1 MCGIAG
7 YIGRTVDQLLPR
19 MIDAIRPR
27 GPDGDGDFISAPVHF
42 GHTRLAIIDL
52 VSGAQPM
59 VRREGRAAITYNG
72 EIYNYIE
79 LRQDI
84 EAAGFTFETKS
95 DTEVILL
102 GYLAFGP
109 DFFKRMI
116 GIFAFA
122 LADLEK
128 RRVLLVRD
136 HFGIKPLYYAKTKDA
151 LVFSSSARAVALHS
165 EVDRSLDPAAIRDY
179 LQFRYVPN
187 GQHFFSGIRTL
198 PAGSIL
204 TYDFDGTE
212 KIEQYWTAAQRRPD
226 DRINEETW
234 ITRTLALLDDAVR
247 IQLRSD
253 VPVGLFLSGGV
264 DSSTIATF
272 GTRHAAARMTAY
284 TYAMEGDHDEVAAA
298 GDIARQ
304 TGVDHRIVRGEGAGA
319 LSGLRDAIAC
329 MDLPVGDAIIV
340 PTYRLCEAAARDL
353 KVVLTGE
360 GADEVF
366 GGYVHFS
373 ALFKL
378 ARLSRAIP
386 FAHRLAGGI
395 ELLPIALL
403 NHFFDYQASL
413 GSLGRTRVARMI
425 RSIHGPTA
433 LYRMAS
439 SVIDDDEIVAAA
451 NLGPAVSEDIGP
463 LTLPNLMAE
472 TARTWLPYQILN
484 KMDQLSMAHGLE
496 ARVPFLDPRIYDH
509 VLSAPDSLFLSGS
522 ANKVLLRK
530 ALAQAGGLNANRPK
544 FAFHVPIEQR
554 YRAELDTMCADWLSD
569 EQIERHGILK
579 RKYVK
584 DNIAALRSGEFLAS
598 KRLVTMIGLH
608 MWLDEHQGVGSKRR
622 DEAVTLLSGGA
633 KARLLV

>member
-1 MCGIAG
+1 MCGITG
-7 YIGRTVDQLLPR
+7 YVGRTVDRLLPR
-19 MIDAIRPR
+19 MIDAIRSR
-27 GPDGDGDFISAPVHF
+27 GPDGDGDFISTPVHF

-52 VSGAQPM
+52 VSGDQPM
-59 VRREGRAAITYNG
+59 VRKQGRVAITYNG
-72 EIYNYIE
+72 EVYNYIE
-79 LRQDI
+79 LRKEI
-84 EAAGFTFETKS
+84 EAAGFVFETKS

-109 DFFKRMI
+109 AFFKRMI

-122 LADLEK
+122 VADLEK
-128 RRVLLVRD
+128 RCVILVRD
-136 HFGIKPLYYAKTKDA
+136 HFGIKPLYYAKTKDT
-151 LVFSSSARAVALHS
+151 LVFSSCARAVALHPA
-165 EVDRSLDPAAIRDY
+165 VDRSLNATAIRDY

-187 GQHFFSGIRTL
+187 GQHFFSGIQTL
-198 PAGSIL
+198 PVGSML
-204 TYDFDGTE
+204 QYEFDGTE
-212 KIEQYWTAAQRRPD
+212 KIERYWTAAQRAPD
-226 DRINEETW
+226 DRIDEKTW
-234 ITRTLALLDDAVR
+234 ITGTQGLLDDAIR

-272 GTRHAAARMTAY
+272 GTRHAPARMTAY

-298 GDIARQ
+298 ADIARH
-304 TGVDHRIVRGEGAGA
+304 TGAEHRIVRGEGAGA
-319 LSGLRDAIAC
+319 LAGLRDAIAC

-340 PTYRLCEAAARDL
+340 PTYRLCEVAARDL

-378 ARLSRAIP
+378 ARLSRLIP
-386 FAHRLAGGI
+386 FVNRLAGGI
-395 ELLPIALL
+395 EVLPIALL
-403 NHFFDYQASL
+403 NLFFDYQASL
-413 GSLGRTRVARMI
+413 GTLGRSRVARMI
-425 RSIHGPTA
+425 RSIHEPTA

-439 SVIDDDEIVAAA
+439 SVIDDEEIVEAA
-451 NLGPAVSEDIGP
+451 NLGPAVSQDIGP

-509 VLSAPDSLFLSGS
+509 VLSAPDSLFVSGS
-522 ANKVLLRK
+522 ENKIMLRK
-530 ALAQAGGLNANRPK
+530 VLAQAGGLNANRPK

-569 EQIERHGILK
+569 DQIARHGILK
-579 RKYVK
+579 KKYVQ
-584 DNIAALRSGEFLAS
+584 DNVAALRSGEFLAS
-598 KRLVTMIGLH
+598 KRLVTMVGLH
-608 MWLDEHQGVGSKRR
+608 MWLDEHQGHEPPSATNKRN
-622 DEAVTLLSGGA
+622 ETAKLLNDASQG
-633 KARLLV
+633 